1 MESWNIE
8 IHSYEELKEYS
19 EDIVQKYA
27 NNLTVS
33 QIAREYKAHIATVT
47 KVLEKAGCQIKK
59 KEKLT
64 DAFFEQEKD
73 NIRELYL
80 EKGLS
85 PEEIGKIYNKKKY
98 QINYILDKM
107 GITKTISEAKRKYT
121 LDEHFFDKI
130 DTPNKAY
137 ILGFL
142 YADGCNNK
150 VINTITL
157 GLDVKDKDIL
167 EKIQKAIGT
176 DRPLYDSIYFAPIFK
191 EGDAIIKRHMVILS
205 LSSKYMSDTVEKWGV
220 IPRKTFDLVF
230 PDFLSEGLYSHFSR
244 GYFDGD
250 GWASLRTTN
259 EKYPRQRLNVG
270 MMSSMTF
277 CLGMQKYLKNKCNIF
292 FNVNH
297 PSGHK
302 KENGIIRSSSKE
314 ETKKFMDFIY
324 KDAELY
330 IERKYNNFKKFFDN
344 N

>member
-47 KVLEKAGCQIKK
+47 KVLEKAGCQIRK

-85 PEEIGKIYNKKKY
+85 PEEIGKIYNKKRY
-98 QINYILDKM
+98 QINYILDKLK
-107 GITKTISEAKRKYT
+107 ITRTVSEVQRKYV
-121 LDEHFFDKI
+121 LDEHFFDEI

-142 YADGCNNK
+142 YADGCNSK
-150 VINTITL
+150 TTNTITL
-157 GLDVKDKDIL
+157 GLNIKDKDIL
-167 EKIQKAIGT
+167 EKIQNAIGT
-176 DRPLYDSIYFAPIFK
+176 NRPLQESIYVKNTPHNSEKFV
-191 EGDAIIKRHMVILS
+191 ERHMVILS
-205 LSSKYMSDTVEKWGV
+205 LSSKYMSDTVEKWGL

-230 PDFLSEGLYSHFSR
+230 PDFLAEDLYSHLIR
-244 GYFDGD
+244 GYLDGD
-250 GWASLRTTN
+250 GWVSLRTTN
-259 EKYPRQRLNVG
+259 EKHPRQRLGVG
-270 MMSSMTF
+270 MMSSMNF
-277 CLGMQKYLKNKCNIF
+277 CLGMQKYLKEKQNIN
-292 FNVNH
+292 FNVIH
-297 PSGHK
+297 PSGANEK
-302 KENGIIRSSSKE
+302 NGVIRSSSKK

-330 IERKYNNFKKFFDN
+330 MERKYNNFKKFFDN